1 MSDATVAWLLPTLVG
16 VALVLAA
23 GVVVLALR
31 LRGAESRSGGGE
43 TEAALQR
50 EIETRRE
57 IQRTAE
63 ETEAR
68 LADFLEHAH
77 DLIHSADPE
86 GRILYVNEAW
96 KRRLGYTDDEV
107 ASLRIRDIVHPDNHE
122 EFDEA
127 TRKIFAGTPV
137 SGIVLTF
144 MARDGSP
151 VLVSGSSNCRF
162 VDGVPVATRTILRDL
177 TTERNREEALAH
189 VEANLVAVFESTGD
203 PIWSVD
209 REGRLLTF
217 NSAFAEVLESIT
229 GSPPKVGDLASKLM
243 SAEASAWFDRAYAR
257 ALDGD
262 RFSDAREERLEGRHR
277 IFEMFFHPIETSGG
291 GISGVVVF
299 ARDATRRHLAEDEL
313 RRARHEAEAASAT
326 KSHFLAS
333 MSHELRTPLNS
344 IIGFSNLLLRGP
356 AAALGERDRG
366 FLERIQVN
374 GKHLLALINE
384 ILDLS
389 RIESGRMELHVE
401 PVALAPLIE
410 ETVGQ
415 LEAQVEGRPIRL
427 RWEVVGSTEP
437 QPLETDPS
445 RLRQVLINLVGNALK
460 FTESGEVCVR
470 LETEGDSG
478 RPLRIRVRDTGI
490 GIPEDRLDAIFGAFE
505 QAESG
510 TSRRFGGTGLGL
522 AISRS
527 LSTLMGFDLT
537 VASAV
542 GRGSEFTL
550 ALVAEAASAASSPEP
565 AGHPMLPASSS
576 GAGDPG
582 GLEGAVPPR
591 GRWDPSGLSTHRGD
605 EAVAG
610 AGGATGGG
618 TGNQAGQGGAPAGV
632 EAADPDG
639 AEVALQGKTVL
650 VVDDEEDSRTLLR
663 VALEDLGCR
672 VLLARDGAEGL
683 EVARSEGPDLIT
695 LDLMMPGMSGW
706 EMLRGLRDDP
716 RIRNIPVV
724 VVSLVADESGRPTLG
739 AVDLLPKPFDREDL
753 LPVLRRNLARSGS
766 RILVVDPHPASRL
779 LVTRYLRDAGFVVH
793 AVEDGE
799 HALQY
804 LKRVPVELVLTDLDM
819 PDMDGAA
826 LLARL
831 RETPAFAEV
840 PVVVLSERELTPE
853 EARQLESALV
863 QIVRKA
869 SEVEANLVRAL
880 DSVFR
885 KDRVDQG

>member
-1 MSDATVAWLLPTLVG
+1 VSPSTAAWLLPTLAGLAV
-16 VALVLAA
+16 VLLLI
-23 GVVVLALR
+23 VVVLALR
-31 LRGAESRSGGGE
+31 LRTAGMHRAARGE

-50 EIETRRE
+50 EMETSRAL
-57 IQRTAE
+57 QRTAE

-68 LADFLEHAH
+68 LADFLDHAN

-96 KRRLGYTDDEV
+96 KRRLGYSDEEV
-107 ASLRIRDIVHPDNHE
+107 ASLRIRNIVHPDDQGAFDQAAHE
-122 EFDEA
+122 
-127 TRKIFAGTPV
+127 IFAGTPV
-137 SGIVLTF
+137 TGVELTF
-144 MARDGSP
+144 LARDGSN

-162 VDGVPVATRTILRDL
+162 VDGKPVATRTILRDL
-177 TTERNREEALAH
+177 TVERDREEALAH

-217 NSAFAEVLESIT
+217 NSAFARVLESLT
-229 GSPPKVGDLASKLM
+229 GRPPEGGDRTSELM
-243 SAEASAWFDRAYAR
+243 GEEAAAWFDRAYAR
-257 ALDGD
+257 ALEGN
-262 RFSDAREERLEGRHR
+262 RFSDAREERLEGVQR
-277 IFEMFFHPIETSGG
+277 IFEMFFHPIETPGG
-291 GISGVVVF
+291 GVTGVVVF
-299 ARDATRRHLAEDEL
+299 ARDATRSHRAEAEL
-313 RRARHEAEAASAT
+313 RRARHDAEAASET

-374 GKHLLALINE
+374 GRHLLGLINE

-389 RIESGRMELHVE
+389 KIESGRMELHLE

-415 LEAQVEGRPIRL
+415 LEAQVDGRPVRL
-427 RWEVVGSTEP
+427 RWEVAGAADPTP
-437 QPLETDPS
+437 FDTDPT
-445 RLRQVLINLVGNALK
+445 RLRQVIINLVANALK

-470 LETEGDSG
+470 LETEPDSG

-505 QAESG
+505 QADPG

-527 LSTLMGFDLT
+527 LSSLLGLSLT
-537 VASAV
+537 VTSEV
-542 GRGSEFTL
+542 GRGSEFTVDLVGGPVASPPAARVQGGL
-550 ALVAEAASAASSPEP
+550 AA
-565 AGHPMLPASSS
+565 
-576 GAGDPG
+576 
-582 GLEGAVPPR
+582 LEGAKPPR
-591 GRWDPSGLSTHRGD
+591 DRWNPAGSKAAADADAGDGDGPGGGVGRGRVEAGPGD
-605 EAVAG
+605 DVGTE
-610 AGGATGGG
+610 AGG
-618 TGNQAGQGGAPAGV
+618 
-632 EAADPDG
+632 DG
-639 AEVALQGKTVL
+639 IEDALQGKTVL

-663 VALEDLGCR
+663 LALEELGCR
-672 VLLARDGAEGL
+672 VLMARDGAEGL
-683 EVARSEGPDLIT
+683 EVARSHGPDLIT

-716 RIRNIPVV
+716 GLRDIPVV

-739 AVDLLPKPFDREDL
+739 SVDLLPKPVDREDL

-793 AVEDGE
+793 GVENGD
-799 HALQY
+799 HALEY

-819 PDMDGAA
+819 PGIDGATF
-826 LLARL
+826 LARL
-831 RETPAFAEV
+831 RESPAFAEL
-840 PVVVLSERELTPE
+840 PVVVLSDRDLTPG
-853 EARQLESALV
+853 EADQLDSALV
-863 QIVRKA
+863 QVVRKA
-869 SEVEANLVRAL
+869 TEVEAHLVRAL
-880 DSVFR
+880 DAVFR
-885 KDRVDQG
+885 KDRAEGA